1 MKRIETLIGT
11 NKIMKTK
18 PLTFEQENKIVML
31 VIKNAMAM
39 KKFLSLIFL
48 LLIFSSASFSKNYKF
63 QKLVDLK
70 NPWGS
75 SFINN
80 NELIVTEKSGKIK
93 VVNINSKKVSEIEHN
108 LNFLEYG
115 QGGLLD
121 ILYKDNLIW
130 ISYTEKRGN
139 LKTSTSIAKAKLNK
153 KELKFKN
160 IFQAEPPIDSGFH
173 FGSRL
178 AIKGDYLYAS
188 AGERGKGMIAQ
199 DPTKH
204 PGSIIRIHLDGSIP
218 KDNPKFEGKSNWLPE
233 IYQIGIRNPQG
244 LTLSPFD
251 GKIYLSNHGAK
262 GGDWFGE
269 AKKGENYGWKILGWG
284 GKNYSGIPI
293 GPKWKP
299 GFTKAIQY
307 WVPSIAA
314 SAITIYKG
322 DEFKEWNGHALI
334 TSLKD
339 QSLRKL
345 KFNDLTNVKEEII
358 FKDEIGR
365 LRDIQVH
372 PNNGKIYF
380 LAGDSLWLMEKS

>member
-1 MKRIETLIGT
+1 MKI
-11 NKIMKTK
+11 
-18 PLTFEQENKIVML
+18 
-31 VIKNAMAM
+31 
-39 KKFLSLIFL
+39 IFI
-48 LLIFSSASFSKNYKF
+48 LLIFIFPSIASAKNLSFTKIVN
-63 QKLVDLK
+63 LK
-70 NPWGS
+70 SPWGS
-75 SFINN
+75 TFIDDNN
-80 NELIVTEKSGKIK
+80 ILITEKSGAIK
-93 VVNINSKKVSEIEHN
+93 LVSIKNIDVDVVNHN
-108 LNFLEYG
+108 LNFLEHG

-121 ILYKDNLIW
+121 ILFKDDFVY
-130 ISYTEKRGN
+130 ISYTENRGDW
-139 LKTSTSIAKAKLNK
+139 KTSTSIAKSKFDK
-153 KELKFKN
+153 KNLIFKN
-160 IFQAEPPIDSGFH
+160 IFQAYPPIDSGYH

-178 AIKGDYLYAS
+178 AIKGNYLYAS

-204 PGSIIRIHLDGSIP
+204 PGSIIRINIDGSIP
-218 KDNPKFEGKSNWLPE
+218 KDNPKFQGKSDWLPE

-251 GKIYLSNHGAK
+251 GKIYMSNHGAR

-284 GKNYSGIPI
+284 GTNYSGIPI

-307 WVPSIAA
+307 WVPSIAT

-322 DEFKEWNGHALI
+322 KEFSEWSGHALI

-339 QSLRKL
+339 KSLRKL
-345 KFNDLTNVKEEII
+345 IFDDLSNVKEEII
-358 FKDEIGR
+358 FKNKIGR
-365 LRDIQVH
+365 IRDIQVH

-380 LAGDSLWLMEKS
+380 LGEDALWLMEKI